1 MFRLFRKREEVIVSP
16 LTGNVRSLEN
26 VPDPVFAQKMMGDG
40 FAIEPTDG
48 VVVSPIHG
56 EVVQVFPTK
65 HAVGLRSDEGLEI
78 LIHVGID
85 TVHMHGEG
93 FEAYVK
99 AGDRVKAGDLLL
111 SFDLTLVQQKA
122 KSSLTPVVITNGE
135 VVNECHR
142 EHIEQAE
149 RGSTVLMKV
158 KLK

>member
-56 EVVQVFPTK
+56 EVVQVFPTE

-78 LIHVGID
+78 LIHVGVD

-99 AGDRVKAGDLLL
+99 AGDRVKSGDLLL
-111 SFDLTLVQQKA
+111 SFDLALVQQKA
-122 KSSLTPVVITNGE
+122 KSPLTPVVITNGD
-135 VVNECHR
+135 VVDECHR
-142 EHIEQAE
+142 EHTEQAE
-149 RGSTVLMKV
+149 RGRTVLMKV

>member
-40 FAIEPTDG
+40 LAIEPTDG
-48 VVVSPIHG
+48 IVVSPIHG

-65 HAVGLRSDEGLEI
+65 HAVGLRSDQGLEI

-85 TVHMHGEG
+85 TVHMQGEG

-149 RGSTVLMKV
+149 RGSTVLMRV

>member
-65 HAVGLRSDEGLEI
+65 HAVGLRSDQGLEI

-85 TVHMHGEG
+85 TVHMQGEG

-122 KSSLTPVVITNGE
+122 KSSLTPMVITNGD
-135 VVNECHR
+135 VVSECHR

-149 RGSTVLMKV
+149 RGSTVLMRV

>member
-40 FAIEPTDG
+40 LAIEPTDG
-48 VVVSPIHG
+48 VVVSPING

-99 AGDRVKAGDLLL
+99 AGDRVRAGDLLL
-111 SFDLTLVQQKA
+111 SFDLSLVQQKA
-122 KSSLTPVVITNGE
+122 KSLLTPVVITNGE

-142 EHIEQAE
+142 EHTEKAE
-149 RGSTVLMKV
+149 RGSTVLMRL

>member
-1 MFRLFRKREEVIVSP
+1 
-16 LTGNVRSLEN
+16 
-26 VPDPVFAQKMMGDG
+26 
-40 FAIEPTDG
+40 
-48 VVVSPIHG
+48 
-56 EVVQVFPTK
+56 VVQVFPTK

-99 AGDRVKAGDLLL
+99 AGDRVKVGDLLL
-111 SFDLTLVQQKA
+111 SFDLALVQQ
-122 KSSLTPVVITNGE
+122 SGSPLTPVVITNGD
-135 VVNECHR
+135 VVDECHR

>member
-1 MFRLFRKREEVIVSP
+1 MFKWLRKREETIVAP

-65 HAVGLRSDEGLEI
+65 HAVGLRSDQGLEI

-85 TVHMHGEG
+85 TVHMNGEG

-122 KSSLTPVVITNGE
+122 KSSLTPMVITNGD
-135 VVNECHR
+135 VVSECHR

>member
-1 MFRLFRKREEVIVSP
+1 MFRWFRKREEVIVSP

-65 HAVGLRSDEGLEI
+65 HAVGLRSDQGLEI

>member
-1 MFRLFRKREEVIVSP
+1 MFKWLRKREETIVAP

-65 HAVGLRSDEGLEI
+65 HAVGLRSEGGLEI

-85 TVHMHGEG
+85 TVHMQGEG

-111 SFDLTLVQQKA
+111 SFDLALVQQKA

>member
-65 HAVGLRSDEGLEI
+65 HAVGLRSDQGLEI

-111 SFDLTLVQQKA
+111 SFDLALVQQKA

>member
-65 HAVGLRSDEGLEI
+65 HAVGLRSDQGLEI

>member
-65 HAVGLRSDEGLEI
+65 HAVGLRSDQGLEI

-99 AGDRVKAGDLLL
+99 VGDRVKAGDLLL

>member
-99 AGDRVKAGDLLL
+99 AGDRVKVGDLLL
-111 SFDLTLVQQKA
+111 SFDLALVQQKA
-122 KSSLTPVVITNGE
+122 ESPLTPVVITNGD
-135 VVNECHR
+135 VVDECHR

>member
-1 MFRLFRKREEVIVSP
+1 MFRWFRKREEVIVSP

-65 HAVGLRSDEGLEI
+65 HAVGLRSDQGLEI

-85 TVHMHGEG
+85 TVHMQGEG

-99 AGDRVKAGDLLL
+99 VGDRVKAGDLLL

-149 RGSTVLMKV
+149 RGSTVLMRV

>member
-1 MFRLFRKREEVIVSP
+1 MFRWFRKREEVIVSP

-40 FAIEPTDG
+40 LAIEPTDG

-65 HAVGLRSDEGLEI
+65 HAVGLRSDQGLEI

-85 TVHMHGEG
+85 TVHMQGEG

-99 AGDRVKAGDLLL
+99 VGDRVKAGDLLL

-149 RGSTVLMKV
+149 RGSTVLMRV

>member
-99 AGDRVKAGDLLL
+99 AGDRVKVGDLLL
-111 SFDLTLVQQKA
+111 SFDLALVQQKA
-122 KSSLTPVVITNGE
+122 KSLLTPVVITNGE

>member
-1 MFRLFRKREEVIVSP
+1 MFKWLRKREETIVAP
-16 LTGNVRSLEN
+16 LTGNVRPLDD
-26 VPDPVFAQKMMGDG
+26 VPDPVFAQKMMGEG
-40 FAIEPTDG
+40 LAIEAIDG
-48 VVVSPIHG
+48 VVVSPVNG

-65 HAVGLRSDEGLEI
+65 HAVGLRSEGGLEI
-78 LIHVGID
+78 LIHVGVD
-85 TVHMHGEG
+85 TVHMQGEG

-111 SFDLTLVQQKA
+111 SFDLALVQQKA

>member
-65 HAVGLRSDEGLEI
+65 HAVGLRSDQGLEI

-85 TVHMHGEG
+85 TVHMQGEG

-122 KSSLTPVVITNGE
+122 KSSLTPVVITNGD
-135 VVNECHR
+135 VVSECHR

-149 RGSTVLMKV
+149 RGSTVLMRV

>member
-65 HAVGLRSDEGLEI
+65 HAVGLRSDQGLEI

-99 AGDRVKAGDLLL
+99 AGVSCL
-111 SFDLTLVQQKA
+111 SLFKW
-122 KSSLTPVVITNGE
+122 
-135 VVNECHR
+135 
-142 EHIEQAE
+142 
-149 RGSTVLMKV
+149 
-158 KLK
+158 

>member
-26 VPDPVFAQKMMGDG
+26 VPDPVFAQKMMGEG
-40 FAIEPTDG
+40 LAIEPTDG

-65 HAVGLRSDEGLEI
+65 HAVGLRSEGGLEI

-85 TVHMHGEG
+85 TVHMQGEG

-111 SFDLTLVQQKA
+111 SFDLALVQQKA

>member
-99 AGDRVKAGDLLL
+99 KGDRVKVGDLLL
-111 SFDLTLVQQKA
+111 SFDLALVQQKA
-122 KSSLTPVVITNGE
+122 KSPLTPVVITNGE

-142 EHIEQAE
+142 EHIEQTE

>member
-85 TVHMHGEG
+85 TVHLHGEG

-111 SFDLTLVQQKA
+111 SFDLALVQQKA
-122 KSSLTPVVITNGE
+122 KSPLTPVVITNGE

-142 EHIEQAE
+142 ERIEQAE

>member
-40 FAIEPTDG
+40 LAIEPTDG
-48 VVVSPIHG
+48 IVVSPIHG

-65 HAVGLRSDEGLEI
+65 HAVGLRSDQGLEI

-85 TVHMHGEG
+85 TVHMQGEG

-99 AGDRVKAGDLLL
+99 VGDRVKAGDLLL

-122 KSSLTPVVITNGE
+122 KSSLTPVVITNGG

-149 RGSTVLMKV
+149 RGSTVLMRV

>member
-65 HAVGLRSDEGLEI
+65 HAVGLRSDQGLEI

-85 TVHMHGEG
+85 TVHMQGEG

-99 AGDRVKAGDLLL
+99 VGDRVKAGDLLL

>member
-78 LIHVGID
+78 LIHVGVD

-99 AGDRVKAGDLLL
+99 AGDRVKSGDLLL
-111 SFDLTLVQQKA
+111 SFDLALVQQKA
-122 KSSLTPVVITNGE
+122 KSPLTPVVITNGD
-135 VVNECHR
+135 VVDECHR
-142 EHIEQAE
+142 EHTEQAE
-149 RGSTVLMKV
+149 RGRTVLMKV

>member
-1 MFRLFRKREEVIVSP
+1 MFKWLRKREETIVAP

-65 HAVGLRSDEGLEI
+65 HAVGLRSEGGLEI

-85 TVHMHGEG
+85 TVHMQGEG

>member
-40 FAIEPTDG
+40 LAIEPTDG
-48 VVVSPIHG
+48 IVVSPIHG

-65 HAVGLRSDEGLEI
+65 HAVGLRSDQGLEI

-85 TVHMHGEG
+85 TVHMQGEG

-99 AGDRVKAGDLLL
+99 VGDRVKAGDLLL

-149 RGSTVLMKV
+149 RGSTVLMRV

>member
-1 MFRLFRKREEVIVSP
+1 MFRWFRKREEVIVSP

-65 HAVGLRSDEGLEI
+65 HAVGLRSDQGLEI

-85 TVHMHGEG
+85 TVHMNGEG

-122 KSSLTPVVITNGE
+122 KSSLTPMVITNGD
-135 VVNECHR
+135 VVSECHR
-142 EHIEQAE
+142 EHTEKAE
-149 RGSTVLMKV
+149 RGSTVLMRV

>member
-111 SFDLTLVQQKA
+111 SFDLALVQQKA
-122 KSSLTPVVITNGE
+122 KSLLTPVVITNGE